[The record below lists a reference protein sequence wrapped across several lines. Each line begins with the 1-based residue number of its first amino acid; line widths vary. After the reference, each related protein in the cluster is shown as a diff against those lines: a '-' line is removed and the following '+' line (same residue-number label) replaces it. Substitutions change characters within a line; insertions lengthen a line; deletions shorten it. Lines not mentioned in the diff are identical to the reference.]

1 MDPEDELLETY
12 DDQDQ
17 PLGLMRRHEVHKLG
31 IWHRSVSIFLFD
43 SKGNLYLQRRSSTKD
58 VAPGIWDVSVAEH
71 LIPGE
76 SSLDAATRGLAE
88 ELGLSAVGLTPYP
101 GEFRER
107 FVSGSIRDF
116 ELQRCFHGRH
126 DGPVQP
132 NLSEISEVRLLSRS
146 GLQEEFAR
154 RPDRFTPWF
163 KNRAIDLDLFNT
175 GWGGCHRKSS
185 TPTDQSW

>member
-1 MDPEDELLETY
+1 MDPEDELFETY
-12 DDQDQ
+12 DDQGQ
-17 PLGLMRRHEVHKLG
+17 TLGMKRRREVHELG

-43 SKGNLYLQRRSSTKD
+43 SEGNLYLQRRSSTKD

-76 SSLDAATRGLAE
+76 SFLDAATRGLAE
-88 ELGLSAVGLTPYP
+88 ELGLSAVGLTPYR

-116 ELQRCFHGRH
+116 EIQRCFHGRH
-126 DGPVQP
+126 DGPLQP
-132 NLSEISEVRLLSRS
+132 NLSEIAEVRLLSRS
-146 GLQEEFAR
+146 GLQDEFAR
-154 RPDRFTPWF
+154 RPDRFTQWF

-175 GWGGCHRKSS
+175 GWRG
-185 TPTDQSW
+185 